1 VSRAAVVCPGVPNRR
16 RIWRAVGHLQG
27 ICISCHSSR
36 RIPENDASGWVS
48 GAGPARV
55 WLEPWRERTNIT
67 GLRTLDPIRRW
78 RAARSRGLSLGC
90 FRPARSYAFGCR
102 PSRCQCLLCCRRRR
116 VVARSNRQSG
126 RLFPWPFFF
135 SRFLACCAV
144 FCLEFLPCVPHP
156 SVAEKGV
163 FPRESGL
170 PRVPL
175 PLPTDGMELKV
186 ASFRLPR
193 GGLFP

>member
-1 VSRAAVVCPGVPNRR
+1 MPNRR

-78 RAARSRGLSLGC
+78 RAARSKGLGC
-90 FRPARSYAFGCR
+90 LKVCSFVRIWVSAESVPVSALLSQAQGGGPVKPSKRSLI
-102 PSRCQCLLCCRRRR
+102 SL
-116 VVARSNRQSG
+116 V
-126 RLFPWPFFF
+126 FFY
-135 SRFLACCAV
+135 FLACCAV

-175 PLPTDGMELKV
+175 PNPTDGMELKV

-193 GGLFP
+193 GGLVSVILSLFR